1 MTALSKDRVG
11 LLQALR
17 AAETD
22 DDEIRALLL
31 SAENY
36 VARDVRFE
44 ATMAAERVGEDPTS
58 SWEEVAV
65 TVLDTGL

>member
-22 DDEIRALLL
+22 SDELRALLL

-36 VARDVRFE
+36 LRRRIRFD

-58 SWEEVAV
+58 SWEDVALA
-65 TVLDTGL
+65 VLDTVL